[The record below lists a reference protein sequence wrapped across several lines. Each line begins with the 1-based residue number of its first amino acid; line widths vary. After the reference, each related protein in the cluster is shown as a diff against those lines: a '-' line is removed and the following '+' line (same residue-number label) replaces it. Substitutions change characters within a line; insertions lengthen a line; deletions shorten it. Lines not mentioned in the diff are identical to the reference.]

1 MRRTESAKM
10 RTLPTQA
17 NLRRR
22 REAGVA
28 LVDVLFGAVIIGL
41 MVVGLYVGFSQG
53 FAVVQLARENLRA
66 TQILQEKMET
76 VRLYTWDQVN
86 TTGFIPSTFTAPF
99 YAVGNQTQGLTY
111 NGRVTRR
118 ENPVSESYAAD
129 LLEVTVE
136 VTWNSGN
143 VTRRRDMTTFISR
156 YGLHNY
162 IY

>member
-1 MRRTESAKM
+1 
-10 RTLPTQA
+10 
-17 NLRRR
+17 
-22 REAGVA
+22 
-28 LVDVLFGAVIIGL
+28 

-86 TTGFIPSTFTAPF
+86 TPGFIPPTFTAPF
-99 YAVGNQTQGLTY
+99 YAVGTETQGLTY
-111 NGRVTRR
+111 NGRVTIAAA
-118 ENPVSESYAAD
+118 PVAESYAAD
-129 LLEVTVE
+129 LRQVTAE
-136 VTWNSGN
+136 VTWTSGN
-143 VTRRRDMTTFISR
+143 VIRRRDMTTFISR